1 MNLVILNGRLGQN
14 PDLKYTN
21 SGKAVCRFSLA
32 TSEKWGGEE
41 KTSWHKV
48 VCWGKTA
55 ELANE
60 YLTKGSR
67 IGLQGRIEYS
77 DWETESGEKRYKTE
91 IIVDRLE
98 FMGGGKSTEKAPQ
111 GDDRGAVHT
120 SARTGQSKM
129 GFDGRDA
136 RSRRPAEDDPFA
148 GDFGT
153 TPDESDM
160 PF

>member
-1 MNLVILNGRLGQN
+1 MNLVILNGRLGQD

-67 IGLQGRIEYS
+67 VGLQGRIDYS
-77 DWETESGEKRYKTE
+77 DWESKDGEKRSKTE
-91 IIVDRLE
+91 IIADRLE
-98 FMGGGKSTEKAPQ
+98 FMGGGKASESASEPRQ
-111 GDDRGAVHT
+111 SDDKPKGKPSQRG
-120 SARTGQSKM
+120 M

-136 RSRRPAEDDPFA
+136 RSRRPSE
-148 GDFGT
+148 
-153 TPDESDM
+153 M